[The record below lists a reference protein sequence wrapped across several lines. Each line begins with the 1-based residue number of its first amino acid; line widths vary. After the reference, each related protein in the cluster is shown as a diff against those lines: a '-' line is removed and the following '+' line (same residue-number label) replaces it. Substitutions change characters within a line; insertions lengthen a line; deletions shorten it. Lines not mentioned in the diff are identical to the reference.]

1 MTTTVHLAPDLVERI
16 DRRARELGISRNRY
30 IARALE
36 RSIEE
41 ESQWSPRLVE
51 ALEEGKRDAEGRD
64 AVEEMMSAI
73 RARRSSKKPR
83 AL

>member
-51 ALEEGKRDAEGRD
+51 ALEEGKRDSEGHD
-64 AVEEMMSAI
+64 AVEEMMGAI
-73 RARRSSKKPR
+73 RSRRSSKNPR
-83 AL
+83 AW

>member
-1 MTTTVHLAPDLVERI
+1 MTTTVHLAPDLIERI

-36 RSIEE
+36 RTIEQE
-41 ESQWSPRLVE
+41 TEWSPRFIE
-51 ALEEGKRDAEGRD
+51 ALEEAKGDGEGRS
-64 AVEEMMSAI
+64 AVDEMMRAI
-73 RARRSSKKPR
+73 GSRRFSKKPR

>member
-1 MTTTVHLAPDLVERI
+1 MTTTVHLAPDLLERI

-36 RSIEE
+36 RTIEGE
-41 ESQWSPRLVE
+41 TEWSPRLME
-51 ALEEGKRDAEGRD
+51 ALEEAKKDTEGRS
-64 AVEEMMSAI
+64 AVDEMMGEI
-73 RARRSSKKPR
+73 RSRRSSKKPR